1 MHVIT
6 FNILSLTKHSY
17 YYMVIVSVFNESNNA
32 TYESPYIRTIFTQK
46 FIFYLYDLVSFIYAF
61 RLARFGKWYVRNK

>member
-1 MHVIT
+1 
-6 FNILSLTKHSY
+6 
-17 YYMVIVSVFNESNNA
+17 MVIVSVFNESNNA

-46 FIFYLYDLVSFIYAF
+46 FIFYLYYLVSIYAF